1 MKNRIDAKFRTLKK
15 AKKKAFIVFIMAGDP
30 NIEATKKLVLALDKI
45 GVDIIELGVA
55 FSDPLADG
63 PIIQAAGQRAL
74 KNKINLDKILGL
86 VKNIRQKSQIPLTLM
101 TYYNPVFRFGEKKFL
116 LEAKKAGVDGIII
129 PDIIPEEESAIIKI
143 AKNIGLANILF
154 VAPTSNKE
162 RIEAAARLSTGFI
175 YYVSLSGVTGVRRN
189 LAGDLSRKVREI
201 KKFTQ
206 KPVCVG
212 FGISNA
218 SHVREISKV
227 ADGVIIGSAIVDKI
241 QKNLNNK
248 DLVGKVS
255 QFVKQLKN
263 PLK

>member
-1 MKNRIDAKFRTLKK
+1 MKNRIDAKFRALKK
-15 AKKKAFIVFIMAGDP
+15 ARKKAFIVFIMAGDP
-30 NIEATKKLVLALDKI
+30 NIEATRKLVLAFDKI
-45 GVDIIELGVA
+45 GVDIVELGVA

-86 VKNIRQKSQIPLTLM
+86 VKSIRQKSQVPLALM

-116 LEAKKAGVDGIII
+116 LAAKKSGVDGIII
-129 PDIIPEEESAIIKI
+129 PDIIPEEEGEIIKT
-143 AKNIGLANILF
+143 AKKIGLANILF
-154 VAPTSNKE
+154 VAPTSNKK

-189 LAGDLSRKVREI
+189 LASDLSRKVREI
-201 KKFTQ
+201 KKFTL

-241 QKNLNNK
+241 QKNLSNK

-255 QFVKQLKN
+255 QFVKQLKS